1 MVVTDVSL
9 AMRRATRALAYA
21 SVGVLGRLVAPTAP
35 TPRAWRACA
44 GCRDFASATSDE
56 SQQRLFEHYA
66 MGLRG
71 ILASTDH
78 LEDPSVMRR
87 LRALR
92 DDAPVA
98 LEHPFWGAQF
108 LAMAFG
114 HELGFASAHPPA
126 LRSIFNLAA
135 AAAERG
141 LVPYQAVRSAH
152 GQLRSLGLL
161 TCDRV
166 DPTPVDDDDPSRGV
180 VTPWE
185 LFASPTLR
193 RAAAE
198 AAVSIETEGVAVVR
212 GALGPRLASA
222 VANALRRHVD
232 ETRESFR
239 PGELDAT
246 GRSARA
252 VRGDVVA
259 WLAGDEGLD
268 EDERANP
275 APVRAGAVAQLMRS
289 CLSDHLASSMP
300 SGELAPSDAYA
311 TNAMLSVYA
320 PGGRG
325 FAPHRDH
332 CGPADPR
339 RITAVYYPNR
349 ADWRESDGGRL
360 VLRPGEANRR
370 VAVAPAGDV
379 LVLFRSDEVEH
390 EVEPVREG
398 AEERLALSYW
408 YLRPTTFD
416 PSAMRTS

>member
-1 MVVTDVSL
+1 M
-9 AMRRATRALAYA
+9 
-21 SVGVLGRLVAPTAP
+21 
-35 TPRAWRACA
+35 
-44 GCRDFASATSDE
+44 
-56 SQQRLFEHYA
+56 
-66 MGLRG
+66 
-71 ILASTDH
+71 
-78 LEDPSVMRR
+78 
-87 LRALR
+87 
-92 DDAPVA
+92 
-98 LEHPFWGAQF
+98 
-108 LAMAFG
+108 
-114 HELGFASAHPPA
+114 
-126 LRSIFNLAA
+126 
-135 AAAERG
+135 
-141 LVPYQAVRSAH
+141 
-152 GQLRSLGLL
+152 
-161 TCDRV
+161 
-166 DPTPVDDDDPSRGV
+166 
-180 VTPWE
+180 
-185 LFASPTLR
+185 
-193 RAAAE
+193 
-198 AAVSIETEGVAVVR
+198 
-212 GALGPRLASA
+212 
-222 VANALRRHVD
+222 ANALRRHVD

-416 PSAMRTS
+416 PSAMQTS

>member
-1 MVVTDVSL
+1 
-9 AMRRATRALAYA
+9 
-21 SVGVLGRLVAPTAP
+21 
-35 TPRAWRACA
+35 
-44 GCRDFASATSDE
+44 
-56 SQQRLFEHYA
+56 

-71 ILASTDH
+71 ILASTDD

-126 LRSIFNLAA
+126 LRSIFDLAA

-141 LVPYQAVRSAH
+141 LVPYHAVRSAH

-166 DPTPVDDDDPSRGV
+166 DPPPVDDDDRARDGD

-193 RAAAE
+193 RAAAD
-198 AAVSIETEGVAVVR
+198 AAASIETEGVAVVR

-222 VANALRRHVD
+222 VATALRRHVD

-246 GRSARA
+246 GRSAAA
-252 VRGDVVA
+252 VRGDVIA
-259 WLAGDEGLD
+259 WLSGDEGLD
-268 EDERANP
+268 EDARDRTEP
-275 APVRAGAVAQLMRS
+275 APVRAGAVAQLLRS

-300 SGELAPSDAYA
+300 SGALAPSDAYA

-320 PGGRG
+320 PGGGG

-332 CGPADPR
+332 RGPSDPR

-349 ADWRESDGGRL
+349 ADWGEMDGGRL
-360 VLRPGEANRR
+360 VLRPGDASRR
-370 VAVAPAGDV
+370 VAIAPAGDT

-398 AEERLALSYW
+398 AGERLALSYW

>member
-1 MVVTDVSL
+1 
-9 AMRRATRALAYA
+9 
-21 SVGVLGRLVAPTAP
+21 
-35 TPRAWRACA
+35 
-44 GCRDFASATSDE
+44 
-56 SQQRLFEHYA
+56 
-66 MGLRG
+66 
-71 ILASTDH
+71 
-78 LEDPSVMRR
+78 MRR

-198 AAVSIETEGVAVVR
+198 APSRSRPKASPSFAAR
-212 GALGPRLASA
+212 SGPRLASA

-232 ETRESFR
+232 EARGIVSPRRTRRHRSKRPGGSRRASSRGSPATKAWTKTNARIRAGSSRSGGAAHAFVSFR
-239 PGELDAT
+239 SSGVVDAF
-246 GRSARA
+246 G
-252 VRGDVVA
+252 
-259 WLAGDEGLD
+259 
-268 EDERANP
+268 
-275 APVRAGAVAQLMRS
+275 RAGAVR
-289 CLSDHLASSMP
+289 P
-300 SGELAPSDAYA
+300 AYA
-311 TNAMLSVYA
+311 TRHVIRVR
-320 PGGRG
+320 PGGRVRRTATTA
-325 FAPHRDH
+325 APRSGSESRL
-332 CGPADPR
+332 CIIP
-339 RITAVYYPNR
+339 TARTGGNR
-349 ADWRESDGGRL
+349 TAGG
-360 VLRPGEANRR
+360 
-370 VAVAPAGDV
+370 
-379 LVLFRSDEVEH
+379 
-390 EVEPVREG
+390 
-398 AEERLALSYW
+398 
-408 YLRPTTFD
+408 
-416 PSAMRTS
+416 

>member
-1 MVVTDVSL
+1 
-9 AMRRATRALAYA
+9 MRRATRALACA
-21 SVGVLGRLVAPTAP
+21 SVGGRGRFVAPTAP
-35 TPRAWRACA
+35 TPSARRAC
-44 GCRDFASATSDE
+44 GCWSRDFASAPSDE

-108 LAMAFG
+108 LAAAFG

-126 LRSIFNLAA
+126 LRSIFDLAA

-141 LVPYQAVRSAH
+141 LVPYQSVRSAH

-166 DPTPVDDDDPSRGV
+166 DPPPVDDDDETRGG

-198 AAVSIETEGVAVVR
+198 AAASIETEGVAVVR

-222 VANALRRHVD
+222 VATALRRHVD
-232 ETRESFR
+232 ESRETFR

-246 GRSARA
+246 GRSAPA
-252 VRGDVVA
+252 VRGDVIA
-259 WLAGDEGLD
+259 WLSGDEGLD
-268 EDERANP
+268 EDARDRAEP
-275 APVRAGAVAQLMRS
+275 APVRAGSVAQLLRS

-300 SGELAPSDAYA
+300 SGALAPADAYA
-311 TNAMLSVYA
+311 ANAMLSVYA
-320 PGGRG
+320 PGGGG

-332 CGPADPR
+332 RGPSDPR

-349 ADWRESDGGRL
+349 ADWKETDGGRL
-360 VLRPGEANRR
+360 VLRPGDASRR
-370 VAVAPAGDV
+370 VAVAPAGDT

-416 PSAMRTS
+416 PNAMRTS